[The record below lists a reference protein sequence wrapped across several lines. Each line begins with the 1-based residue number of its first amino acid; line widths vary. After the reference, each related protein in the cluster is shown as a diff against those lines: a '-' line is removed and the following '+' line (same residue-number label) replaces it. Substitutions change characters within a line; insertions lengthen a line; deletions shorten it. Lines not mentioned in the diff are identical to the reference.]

1 MSCLTAEAGEPSNG
15 QLPGREKQEE
25 PMIKLPTFLAI
36 ALANRMRATN
46 RTARDRLAD
55 TQATRPHRDI
65 GPIGTV
71 ARVIL
76 GSILFGSVFYGHIMK
91 GPFMPLPW
99 VIGLIIFPAIF
110 ITWQY
115 LRARRNPAKLEA
127 NGPIATIIN
136 VVIFLAFYFT
146 YIYAP
151 SIDFMSDAVLVF
163 YGLSML
169 LAALRGYAG
178 CESLAISNW
187 LLKRN
192 DQLGCLVFGPVDY
205 AEGKLF
211 PGSNTVN
218 KMKC

>member
-1 MSCLTAEAGEPSNG
+1 
-15 QLPGREKQEE
+15 
-25 PMIKLPTFLAI
+25 MIKLPTFLAI
-36 ALANRMRATN
+36 ALANRMRETN
-46 RTARDRLAD
+46 RTARDRGVSDKAS
-55 TQATRPHRDI
+55 RPHRDI

-76 GSILFGSVFYGHIMK
+76 GSILFASVFYGHIIK
-91 GPFMPLPW
+91 GPFKPLPW

-127 NGPIATIIN
+127 NGRIAAIIN
-136 VVIFLAFYFT
+136 VVIFFACYFT

-178 CESLAISNW
+178 CEALAISNW
-187 LLKRN
+187 LLKR
-192 DQLGCLVFGPVDY
+192 DDLLGCAVFGPVDY
-205 AEGKLF
+205 IEGKLF
-211 PGSNTVN
+211 PGSNTA
-218 KMKC
+218 K